1 MCVTFV
7 LVDSCGKTVVAFN
20 RDEFL
25 DRATAAPHWW
35 DLEDE
40 GLGEDVRVFGG
51 RDLRAA
57 GSWFGVSKSGRIA
70 FLTNF
75 REVEEA
81 EEHGNRDEG
90 EHDEAGGGPS
100 AFFRLGKVNATKKS
114 RGALVKDY
122 LTGKDSPAGYCKKV
136 RQEDYSGY
144 NLVVGDLTTSDFAHV
159 SNRKCSGVSPLERG
173 KALGTSNGQFGAWWK
188 VRRGCSML
196 EEGFPSR
203 AASKDWAK
211 EVSDWMFGTVL
222 LDGQKAPKEELP
234 QTGFGDDIETLNSSI
249 YVRPFKRGPVGEFG
263 TRSSTVVLF
272 HHEDRTVHW
281 YEKTFLHG
289 EEDGERSISLH
300 KETFKVEGPGL
311 L

>member
-1 MCVTFV
+1 
-7 LVDSCGKTVVAFN
+7 
-20 RDEFL
+20 
-25 DRATAAPHWW
+25 
-35 DLEDE
+35 
-40 GLGEDVRVFGG
+40 
-51 RDLRAA
+51 
-57 GSWFGVSKSGRIA
+57 
-70 FLTNF
+70 
-75 REVEEA
+75 
-81 EEHGNRDEG
+81 
-90 EHDEAGGGPS
+90 
-100 AFFRLGKVNATKKS
+100 
-114 RGALVKDY
+114 
-122 LTGKDSPAGYCKKV
+122 
-136 RQEDYSGY
+136 
-144 NLVVGDLTTSDFAHV
+144 
-159 SNRKCSGVSPLERG
+159 
-173 KALGTSNGQFGAWWK
+173 
-188 VRRGCSML
+188 ML